1 MTDYHEPPQELDA
14 RARDFHRALTSLK
27 EEIEAVDWY
36 AQRVAR
42 ATSPELRHVLDHNR
56 REEIEHAC
64 MTLEWLR
71 REDPEWDSA
80 LRTYLNQKGEIVE
93 LESRESHEADEPT
106 KADDSGVGLG
116 IGSLRGV
123 TQ

>member
-1 MTDYHEPPQELDA
+1 MTDYHEPPEELDA

-93 LESRESHEADEPT
+93 LESREADEP
-106 KADDSGVGLG
+106 ASSDESGVGLG

>member
-1 MTDYHEPPQELDA
+1 MTEYHEPPEELDA

-42 ATSPELRHVLDHNR
+42 ATSPELRDVLDHNR

-80 LRTYLNQKGEIVE
+80 LRTYLNRKGDIVQ
-93 LESRESHEADEPT
+93 LEARDSDSGAEP
-106 KADDSGVGLG
+106 DDSGVGLG
-116 IGSLRGV
+116 IGSLREV
-123 TQ
+123 RQ

>member
-1 MTDYHEPPQELDA
+1 MTDYHEPPEELDA

-71 REDPEWDSA
+71 REDPE
-80 LRTYLNQKGEIVE
+80 
-93 LESRESHEADEPT
+93 
-106 KADDSGVGLG
+106 
-116 IGSLRGV
+116 
-123 TQ
+123 